1 VARENEERVS
11 PTVRWLFRGLW
22 KLGFAL
28 LLLFLAAVLVT
39 LLARAVT

>member
-1 VARENEERVS
+1 MARGNEERVN

-28 LLLFLAAVLVT
+28 LLLFLAGVVVT
-39 LLARAVT
+39 VLARTVT